1 MDQKQDLPL
10 EQNLPLAQD
19 LPLTQDLPLAGLRVI
34 DCSQGLAA
42 PSAAASLAMY
52 GADVIKIET
61 AGGDWGRGIGV
72 NKAGNTC
79 VSMAGNMG
87 KRSLTVDLK
96 NPEGRGFIKRLVDE
110 ADIFLE
116 SSRPGVA
123 QRLGIDYPTLSA
135 DNPALIYLSMT
146 GFGQTGAYHDRPCS
160 DTVAQA
166 FSGLIASNLGSDGI
180 PHRVNTIPAD
190 IAGGL
195 YAFQAISMALFRRT
209 RTGKGGYIDLSLT
222 QAMAHFQGVK
232 FAEYQIEG
240 GVPTPFNEPAG
251 NYLAADGW
259 IVITLVKEE
268 NFAAICTAMEL
279 TELIDDPLYVNFQ
292 QRGKNK
298 VALRQIIAER
308 VASQTADH
316 WLEIF
321 KAKGIL
327 ANRVYDYG
335 DWLADAHVQETN
347 SVEYFEQ
354 PGIGTIGYPAM
365 PGGMAQA
372 ATLAPTIGYGDA
384 EFLKDVGISDRE
396 IAALT
401 ASGAIQLSGD

>member
-1 MDQKQDLPL
+1 MGNVNKD
-10 EQNLPLAQD
+10 
-19 LPLTQDLPLAGLRVI
+19 QDLPLAGLRVI

-52 GADVIKIET
+52 GADVIKIESV
-61 AGGDWGRGIGV
+61 GGDWGRGIGV

-79 VSMAGNMG
+79 VSVAGNMG

-96 NPEGRGFIKRLVDE
+96 NPHGRAFIKRLVDD

-146 GFGQTGAYHDRPCS
+146 GFGQHGPHRDRPCS

-166 FSGLIASNLGSDGI
+166 FSGLLASNTGSDGI

-190 IAGGL
+190 VAGGL
-195 YAFQAISMALFRRT
+195 YAFQAISMALFRRN

-222 QAMAHFQGVK
+222 QAIAHFQGVK

-240 GVPTPFNEPAG
+240 GAPTPFNEPAG
-251 NYLAADGW
+251 NYLARDGW

-268 NFAAICTAMEL
+268 NFAAICTAMDL
-279 TELIDDPLYVNFQ
+279 TELIDDPRYLTFQ
-292 QRGKNK
+292 ARGENK
-298 VALRQIIAER
+298 LELRRIIAER
-308 VASQTADH
+308 VATQSADH

-321 KAKGIL
+321 AAKGIL

-335 DWLADAHVQETN
+335 DWLGDSHVTETQA
-347 SVEYFEQ
+347 VEYFEQ
-354 PGIGTIGYPAM
+354 PGIGQIGYPAM

-372 ATLAPTIGYGDA
+372 ATLAPTIGFGDA
-384 EFLKDVGISDRE
+384 AILRDVGLSDTE
-396 IAALT
+396 IAELT
-401 ASGAIQLSGD
+401 ASGAVHLSGD

>member
-1 MDQKQDLPL
+1 MGNVNKD
-10 EQNLPLAQD
+10 
-19 LPLTQDLPLAGLRVI
+19 QDLPLAGLRVI

-52 GADVIKIET
+52 GADVIKIESV
-61 AGGDWGRGIGV
+61 GGDWGRGIGV

-79 VSMAGNMG
+79 VSVAGNMG

-96 NPEGRGFIKRLVDE
+96 NPHGRAFIKRLVDD

-146 GFGQTGAYHDRPCS
+146 GFGQHGPHRDRPCS

-166 FSGLIASNLGSDGI
+166 FSGLLASNTGSDGI

-190 IAGGL
+190 VAGGL

-222 QAMAHFQGVK
+222 QAIAHFQGVK

-240 GVPTPFNEPAG
+240 GAPTPFNEPAG
-251 NYLAADGW
+251 NYLARDGW
-259 IVITLVKEE
+259 IVITMVKEE
-268 NFAAICTAMEL
+268 NFAAICTAMDL
-279 TELIDDPLYVNFQ
+279 TELIDDPRYLTFQ
-292 QRGKNK
+292 ARGENK
-298 VALRQIIAER
+298 LELRRIIAER
-308 VASQTADH
+308 VATQSADH

-321 KAKGIL
+321 AAKGIL

-335 DWLADAHVQETN
+335 DWLGDSHVTETQA
-347 SVEYFEQ
+347 VEYFEQ
-354 PGIGTIGYPAM
+354 PGIGQIGYPAM

-372 ATLAPTIGYGDA
+372 ATLAPTIGFGDA
-384 EFLKDVGISDRE
+384 AILRDVGLSDTE
-396 IAALT
+396 IAELT
-401 ASGAIQLSGD
+401 ASGAVHLSGD

>member
-1 MDQKQDLPL
+1 MMGNVNKD
-10 EQNLPLAQD
+10 
-19 LPLTQDLPLAGLRVI
+19 QDLPLAGLRVI

-52 GADVIKIET
+52 GADVIKIESV
-61 AGGDWGRGIGV
+61 GGDWGRGIGV

-79 VSMAGNMG
+79 VSVAGNMG

-96 NPEGRGFIKRLVDE
+96 NPHGRAFIKRLVDD

-146 GFGQTGAYHDRPCS
+146 GFGQHGPHRDRPCS

-166 FSGLIASNLGSDGI
+166 FSGLLASNTGSDGI

-190 IAGGL
+190 VAGGL
-195 YAFQAISMALFRRT
+195 YAFQAISMALFRRN

-222 QAMAHFQGVK
+222 QAIAHFQGVK

-240 GVPTPFNEPAG
+240 GAPTPFNEPAG
-251 NYLAADGW
+251 NYLARDGW

-268 NFAAICTAMEL
+268 NFAAICTAMDL
-279 TELIDDPLYVNFQ
+279 TELIDDPRYLTFQ
-292 QRGKNK
+292 ARGENK
-298 VALRQIIAER
+298 LELRRIIAER
-308 VASQTADH
+308 VATQSADH

-321 KAKGIL
+321 AAKGIL

-335 DWLADAHVQETN
+335 DWLGDSHVTETQA
-347 SVEYFEQ
+347 VEYFEQ
-354 PGIGTIGYPAM
+354 PGIGQIGYPAM

-372 ATLAPTIGYGDA
+372 ATLAPTIGFGDA
-384 EFLKDVGISDRE
+384 AILRDVGLSDTE
-396 IAALT
+396 IAELT
-401 ASGAIQLSGD
+401 ASGAVHLSGD

>member
-1 MDQKQDLPL
+1 MNKD
-10 EQNLPLAQD
+10 
-19 LPLTQDLPLAGLRVI
+19 QDLPLAGLRVI

-52 GADVIKIET
+52 GADVIKIESV
-61 AGGDWGRGIGV
+61 GGDWGRGIGV

-79 VSMAGNMG
+79 VSVAGNMG

-96 NPEGRGFIKRLVDE
+96 NQHGRAFIKRLVDD

-146 GFGQTGAYHDRPCS
+146 GFGQHGPHRDRPCS

-166 FSGLIASNLGSDGI
+166 FSGLLASNTGSDGI

-190 IAGGL
+190 VAGGL

-222 QAMAHFQGVK
+222 QAIAHFQGVK

-240 GVPTPFNEPAG
+240 GAPTPFNEPAG
-251 NYLAADGW
+251 NYLARDGW

-268 NFAAICTAMEL
+268 NFAAICTAMDL
-279 TELIDDPLYVNFQ
+279 TELIDDPRYLTFQ
-292 QRGKNK
+292 ARGENK
-298 VALRQIIAER
+298 LELRRIIAER
-308 VASQTADH
+308 VATQSADH

-321 KAKGIL
+321 AAKGIL

-335 DWLADAHVQETN
+335 DWLGDSHVTETGA
-347 SVEYFEQ
+347 VEYFEQ
-354 PGIGTIGYPAM
+354 PGIGQIGYPAM

-372 ATLAPTIGYGDA
+372 ATLAPTIGFGDA
-384 EFLKDVGISDRE
+384 AILRDVGLSDTE
-396 IAALT
+396 IAELT
-401 ASGAIQLSGD
+401 ASGAVHLSGD

>member
-1 MDQKQDLPL
+1 MGNVNKD
-10 EQNLPLAQD
+10 
-19 LPLTQDLPLAGLRVI
+19 QDLPLAGLRVI

-42 PSAAASLAMY
+42 PSAASSLAMY
-52 GADVIKIET
+52 GADVIKIESV
-61 AGGDWGRGIGV
+61 GGDWGRGIGV

-79 VSMAGNMG
+79 VSVAGNMG

-96 NPEGRGFIKRLVDE
+96 NPHGRAFIKRLVDD

-146 GFGQTGAYHDRPCS
+146 GFGQHGPHRDRPCS

-166 FSGLIASNLGSDGI
+166 FSGLLASNTGSDGI

-190 IAGGL
+190 VAGGL

-222 QAMAHFQGVK
+222 QAIAHFQGVK

-240 GVPTPFNEPAG
+240 GAPTPFNEPAG
-251 NYLAADGW
+251 NYLARDGW

-268 NFAAICTAMEL
+268 NFAAICTAMDL
-279 TELIDDPLYVNFQ
+279 TELIDDPRYLTFQ
-292 QRGKNK
+292 ARGENK
-298 VALRQIIAER
+298 LELRRIIAER
-308 VASQTADH
+308 VATQSADH

-321 KAKGIL
+321 AAKGIL

-335 DWLADAHVQETN
+335 DWLGDSHVTETQA
-347 SVEYFEQ
+347 VEYFEQ
-354 PGIGTIGYPAM
+354 PGIGQIGYPAM

-372 ATLAPTIGYGDA
+372 ATLAPTIGFGDA
-384 EFLKDVGISDRE
+384 AILRDVGLSDTE
-396 IAALT
+396 IAELT
-401 ASGAIQLSGD
+401 ASGAVHLSGD

>member
-1 MDQKQDLPL
+1 MGNVNKD
-10 EQNLPLAQD
+10 
-19 LPLTQDLPLAGLRVI
+19 QDLPLAGLRVI

-52 GADVIKIET
+52 GADVIKIESV
-61 AGGDWGRGIGV
+61 GGDWGRGIGV

-79 VSMAGNMG
+79 VSVAGNMG

-96 NPEGRGFIKRLVDE
+96 NPHGRAFIKRLVDD

-146 GFGQTGAYHDRPCS
+146 GFGQHGPHRDRPCS

-166 FSGLIASNLGSDGI
+166 FSGLLASNTGSDGI

-190 IAGGL
+190 VAGGL

-222 QAMAHFQGVK
+222 QAIAHFQGVK
-232 FAEYQIEG
+232 FSEYQIEG
-240 GVPTPFNEPAG
+240 GAPTPFNEPAG
-251 NYLAADGW
+251 NYLARDGW

-268 NFAAICTAMEL
+268 NFAAICTAMDL
-279 TELIDDPLYVNFQ
+279 TELIDDPRYLTFQ
-292 QRGKNK
+292 ARGENK
-298 VALRQIIAER
+298 LELRRIIAER
-308 VASQTADH
+308 VATQSADH

-321 KAKGIL
+321 AAKGIL

-335 DWLADAHVQETN
+335 DWLGDSHVTETQA
-347 SVEYFEQ
+347 VEYFEQ
-354 PGIGTIGYPAM
+354 PGIGQIGYPAM

-372 ATLAPTIGYGDA
+372 ATLAPTIGFGDA
-384 EFLKDVGISDRE
+384 AILRDVGLSDTE
-396 IAALT
+396 IAELT
-401 ASGAIQLSGD
+401 ASGAVHLSGD

>member
-1 MDQKQDLPL
+1 MGNVNKD
-10 EQNLPLAQD
+10 
-19 LPLTQDLPLAGLRVI
+19 QDLPLAGLRVI

-52 GADVIKIET
+52 GADVIKIESV
-61 AGGDWGRGIGV
+61 GGDWGRGIGV

-79 VSMAGNMG
+79 VSVAGNMG

-96 NPEGRGFIKRLVDE
+96 NPHGRAFIKRLVDD

-146 GFGQTGAYHDRPCS
+146 GFGQHGPHRDRPCS

-166 FSGLIASNLGSDGI
+166 FSGLLASNTGSDGI

-190 IAGGL
+190 VAGGL

-222 QAMAHFQGVK
+222 QAIAHFQGVK

-240 GVPTPFNEPAG
+240 GAPTPFNEPAG
-251 NYLAADGW
+251 NYLARDGW

-268 NFAAICTAMEL
+268 NFAAICTAMDL
-279 TELIDDPLYVNFQ
+279 TELIDDPRYLTFQ
-292 QRGKNK
+292 ARGENK
-298 VALRQIIAER
+298 LELRRIIAER
-308 VASQTADH
+308 VATQSADH

-321 KAKGIL
+321 AAKGIL

-335 DWLADAHVQETN
+335 DWLGDSHVTETQA
-347 SVEYFEQ
+347 VEYFEQ
-354 PGIGTIGYPAM
+354 PGIGQIGYPAM

-372 ATLAPTIGYGDA
+372 ATLAPTIGFGDA
-384 EFLKDVGISDRE
+384 AILRDVGLSDTE
-396 IAALT
+396 IAELT
-401 ASGAIQLSGD
+401 ASGAVHLSVD

>member
-1 MDQKQDLPL
+1 MGNVNKD
-10 EQNLPLAQD
+10 
-19 LPLTQDLPLAGLRVI
+19 QDLPLAGLRVI

-52 GADVIKIET
+52 GADVIKIESV
-61 AGGDWGRGIGV
+61 GGDWGRGIGV

-79 VSMAGNMG
+79 VSVAGNMG

-96 NPEGRGFIKRLVDE
+96 NPHGRAFIKRLVDD

-146 GFGQTGAYHDRPCS
+146 GFGQHGPHRDRPCS

-166 FSGLIASNLGSDGI
+166 FSGLLASNTGSDGI

-190 IAGGL
+190 VAGGL

-222 QAMAHFQGVK
+222 QAIAHFQGVK

-240 GVPTPFNEPAG
+240 GAPTPFNEPAG
-251 NYLAADGW
+251 NYLARDGW

-268 NFAAICTAMEL
+268 NFAAICTAMDL
-279 TELIDDPLYVNFQ
+279 TELIDDPRYLTFQ
-292 QRGKNK
+292 ARGENK
-298 VALRQIIAER
+298 LELRRIIAER
-308 VASQTADH
+308 VATQSADH

-321 KAKGIL
+321 AAKGIL

-335 DWLADAHVQETN
+335 DWLGDSHVTETQA
-347 SVEYFEQ
+347 VEYFEQ
-354 PGIGTIGYPAM
+354 PGIGQIGYPAM

-372 ATLAPTIGYGDA
+372 ATLAPTIGFGDA
-384 EFLKDVGISDRE
+384 AILRDVGLSDTE
-396 IAALT
+396 IAELT
-401 ASGAIQLSGD
+401 ASGAVHLSGD

>member
-1 MDQKQDLPL
+1 MGNVNKD
-10 EQNLPLAQD
+10 
-19 LPLTQDLPLAGLRVI
+19 QDLPLAGLRVI

-52 GADVIKIET
+52 GADVIKIESV
-61 AGGDWGRGIGV
+61 GGDWGRGIGV

-79 VSMAGNMG
+79 VSVAGNMG

-96 NPEGRGFIKRLVDE
+96 NPHGRAFIKRLVDD

-146 GFGQTGAYHDRPCS
+146 GFGQHGPHRDRPCS

-166 FSGLIASNLGSDGI
+166 FSGLLASNTGSDGI

-190 IAGGL
+190 VAGGL

-222 QAMAHFQGVK
+222 QAIAHFQGVK

-240 GVPTPFNEPAG
+240 GAPTPFNEPAG
-251 NYLAADGW
+251 NYLARDGW

-268 NFAAICTAMEL
+268 NFAAICTAMDL
-279 TELIDDPLYVNFQ
+279 TELIDDPRYLTFQ
-292 QRGKNK
+292 ARGENK
-298 VALRQIIAER
+298 LELRRIIAER
-308 VASQTADH
+308 VATQSADH

-321 KAKGIL
+321 AAKGIL

-335 DWLADAHVQETN
+335 DWLGDSHVTETQA
-347 SVEYFEQ
+347 VEYFEQ
-354 PGIGTIGYPAM
+354 PGIGQIGYPAM

-372 ATLAPTIGYGDA
+372 ATLAPTIGFGDA
-384 EFLKDVGISDRE
+384 AILRDVGLSDTE
-396 IAALT
+396 IAELT
-401 ASGAIQLSGD
+401 VSGAVHLSGD

>member
-1 MDQKQDLPL
+1 MGNVNKD
-10 EQNLPLAQD
+10 
-19 LPLTQDLPLAGLRVI
+19 QDLPLAGLRVI

-52 GADVIKIET
+52 GADVIKIESV
-61 AGGDWGRGIGV
+61 GGDWGRGIGV

-79 VSMAGNMG
+79 VSVAGNMG

-96 NPEGRGFIKRLVDE
+96 NPHGRAFIKRLVDG

-123 QRLGIDYPTLSA
+123 QRLGIDYQTLSA

-146 GFGQTGAYHDRPCS
+146 GFGQHGPHRDRPCS

-166 FSGLIASNLGSDGI
+166 FSGLLASNTGSDGI

-190 IAGGL
+190 VAGGL

-222 QAMAHFQGVK
+222 QAIAHFQGVK

-240 GVPTPFNEPAG
+240 GAPTPFNEPAG
-251 NYLAADGW
+251 NYLARDGW

-268 NFAAICTAMEL
+268 NFAAICTAMDL
-279 TELIDDPLYVNFQ
+279 TELIDDPRYLTFQ
-292 QRGKNK
+292 ARGENK
-298 VALRQIIAER
+298 LELRRIIAER
-308 VASQTADH
+308 VATQSADQ

-321 KAKGIL
+321 AAKGIL

-335 DWLADAHVQETN
+335 DWLGDSHVTETQA
-347 SVEYFEQ
+347 VEYFEQ
-354 PGIGTIGYPAM
+354 PGIGQIGYPAM

-372 ATLAPTIGYGDA
+372 ATLAPTIGFGDA
-384 EFLKDVGISDRE
+384 AILRDVGLSDTE
-396 IAALT
+396 IAELT
-401 ASGAIQLSGD
+401 ASGAVHLSGD

>member
-1 MDQKQDLPL
+1 MGNVNKD
-10 EQNLPLAQD
+10 
-19 LPLTQDLPLAGLRVI
+19 QDLPLAGLRVI

-52 GADVIKIET
+52 GADVIKIESV
-61 AGGDWGRGIGV
+61 GGDWGRGIGV

-79 VSMAGNMG
+79 VSVAGNMG

-96 NPEGRGFIKRLVDE
+96 NPHGRAFIKRLVDD

-146 GFGQTGAYHDRPCS
+146 GFGQHGPHRYRPCS

-166 FSGLIASNLGSDGI
+166 FSGLLASNTGSDGI
-180 PHRVNTIPAD
+180 PHRVNRIPAD
-190 IAGGL
+190 VAGGL

-222 QAMAHFQGVK
+222 QAIAHFQGVK

-240 GVPTPFNEPAG
+240 GAPTPFNEPAG
-251 NYLAADGW
+251 NYLARDGW

-268 NFAAICTAMEL
+268 NFAAICTAMDL
-279 TELIDDPLYVNFQ
+279 TELIDDPRYLTFQ
-292 QRGKNK
+292 ARGENK
-298 VALRQIIAER
+298 LELRRIIAER
-308 VASQTADH
+308 VATQSADH

-321 KAKGIL
+321 AAKGIL

-335 DWLADAHVQETN
+335 DWLGDSHVTETQA
-347 SVEYFEQ
+347 VEYFEQ
-354 PGIGTIGYPAM
+354 PGIGQIGYPAM

-372 ATLAPTIGYGDA
+372 ATLAPTIGFGDA
-384 EFLKDVGISDRE
+384 AILRDVGLSDTE
-396 IAALT
+396 IAELT
-401 ASGAIQLSGD
+401 ASGAVHLSGD

>member
-1 MDQKQDLPL
+1 MGNVNKD
-10 EQNLPLAQD
+10 
-19 LPLTQDLPLAGLRVI
+19 QDLPLAGLRVI

-52 GADVIKIET
+52 GADVIKIESV
-61 AGGDWGRGIGV
+61 GGDWGRGIGV

-79 VSMAGNMG
+79 VSVAGNMG

-96 NPEGRGFIKRLVDE
+96 NPHGRAFIKRLVDD

-146 GFGQTGAYHDRPCS
+146 GFGQHGPHRDRPCS

-166 FSGLIASNLGSDGI
+166 FSGLLASNTGSDGI

-190 IAGGL
+190 VAGGL

-222 QAMAHFQGVK
+222 QAIAHFQGVK

-240 GVPTPFNEPAG
+240 GAPTPFNEPAG
-251 NYLAADGW
+251 NYLARDGW

-268 NFAAICTAMEL
+268 NFAAICTAMDL
-279 TELIDDPLYVNFQ
+279 TELIDDPRYLTFQ
-292 QRGKNK
+292 ARGENK
-298 VALRQIIAER
+298 LELRRIIAEQ
-308 VASQTADH
+308 VATQSADH

-321 KAKGIL
+321 AAKGIL

-335 DWLADAHVQETN
+335 DWLGDSHVTETQA
-347 SVEYFEQ
+347 VEYFEQ
-354 PGIGTIGYPAM
+354 PGIGQIGYPAM

-372 ATLAPTIGYGDA
+372 ATLAPTIGFGDA
-384 EFLKDVGISDRE
+384 AILRDVGLSDTE
-396 IAALT
+396 IAELT
-401 ASGAIQLSGD
+401 ASGAVHLSGD

>member
-1 MDQKQDLPL
+1 MGNVNED
-10 EQNLPLAQD
+10 
-19 LPLTQDLPLAGLRVI
+19 QDLPLAGLRVI

-52 GADVIKIET
+52 GADVIKIESV
-61 AGGDWGRGIGV
+61 GGDWGRGIGV

-79 VSMAGNMG
+79 VSVAGNMG

-96 NPEGRGFIKRLVDE
+96 NPHGRAFIKRLVDD

-146 GFGQTGAYHDRPCS
+146 GFGQHGPHRDRPCS

-166 FSGLIASNLGSDGI
+166 FSGLLASNTGSDGI

-190 IAGGL
+190 VAGGL

-222 QAMAHFQGVK
+222 QAIAHFQGVK

-240 GVPTPFNEPAG
+240 GAPTPFNEPAG
-251 NYLAADGW
+251 NYLARDGW

-268 NFAAICTAMEL
+268 NFAAICTAMDL
-279 TELIDDPLYVNFQ
+279 TELIDDPRYLTFRA
-292 QRGKNK
+292 RGENK
-298 VALRQIIAER
+298 LELRRIIAER
-308 VASQTADH
+308 VATQSADH

-321 KAKGIL
+321 AAKGIL

-335 DWLADAHVQETN
+335 DWLGDSHVTETQA
-347 SVEYFEQ
+347 VEYFEQ
-354 PGIGTIGYPAM
+354 PGIGQIGYPAM

-372 ATLAPTIGYGDA
+372 ATLAPTIGFGDA
-384 EFLKDVGISDRE
+384 AILRDVGLSDTE
-396 IAALT
+396 IAELT
-401 ASGAIQLSGD
+401 ASGAVHLSGN

>member
-1 MDQKQDLPL
+1 MGNVNKD
-10 EQNLPLAQD
+10 
-19 LPLTQDLPLAGLRVI
+19 QDLPLAGLRVI

-52 GADVIKIET
+52 GADVIKIESV
-61 AGGDWGRGIGV
+61 GGDWGRGIGV

-79 VSMAGNMG
+79 VSVAGNMG

-96 NPEGRGFIKRLVDE
+96 NPHGRAFIKRLVDD

-146 GFGQTGAYHDRPCS
+146 GFGQHGPHRDRPCS

-166 FSGLIASNLGSDGI
+166 FSGLLASNTGSDGI

-190 IAGGL
+190 VAGGL
-195 YAFQAISMALFRRT
+195 YAFQAISMALFRRN

-222 QAMAHFQGVK
+222 QAIAHFQGVK

-240 GVPTPFNEPAG
+240 GAPTPFNEPAG
-251 NYLAADGW
+251 NYLARDGW

-268 NFAAICTAMEL
+268 NFAAICTAMDL
-279 TELIDDPLYVNFQ
+279 TELIDDPRYLTFQ
-292 QRGKNK
+292 ARGENK
-298 VALRQIIAER
+298 LELRRIIAER
-308 VASQTADH
+308 VATQSADH

-321 KAKGIL
+321 AAKGIL

-335 DWLADAHVQETN
+335 DWLGDPHVTETQA
-347 SVEYFEQ
+347 VEYFEQ
-354 PGIGTIGYPAM
+354 PGIGQIGYPAM

-372 ATLAPTIGYGDA
+372 ATLAPTIGFGDA
-384 EFLKDVGISDRE
+384 AILRDVGLSDTE
-396 IAALT
+396 IAELT
-401 ASGAIQLSGD
+401 VSGAVHLSGD

>member
-1 MDQKQDLPL
+1 MGNVNKD
-10 EQNLPLAQD
+10 
-19 LPLTQDLPLAGLRVI
+19 QDLPLAGLRVI

-52 GADVIKIET
+52 GADVIKIESV
-61 AGGDWGRGIGV
+61 GGDWGRGIGV

-79 VSMAGNMG
+79 VSIAGNMG

-96 NPEGRGFIKRLVDE
+96 NPHGRAFIKRLVDD

-123 QRLGIDYPTLSA
+123 QRIGIDYPTLSA

-146 GFGQTGAYHDRPCS
+146 GFGQHGPHRDRPCS

-166 FSGLIASNLGSDGI
+166 FSGLLASNTGSDGI

-190 IAGGL
+190 VAGGL

-222 QAMAHFQGVK
+222 QAIAHFQGVK

-240 GVPTPFNEPAG
+240 GAPTPFNEPAG
-251 NYLAADGW
+251 NYLARDGW

-268 NFAAICTAMEL
+268 NFAAICTAMDL
-279 TELIDDPLYVNFQ
+279 TELIDDPRYLTFQ
-292 QRGKNK
+292 ARGENK
-298 VALRQIIAER
+298 LELRRIIAER
-308 VASQTADH
+308 VATQSADH

-321 KAKGIL
+321 AAKGIL

-335 DWLADAHVQETN
+335 DWLGDSHVTETQA
-347 SVEYFEQ
+347 VEYFEQ
-354 PGIGTIGYPAM
+354 PGIGQIGYPAM

-372 ATLAPTIGYGDA
+372 ATLAPTIGFGDA
-384 EFLKDVGISDRE
+384 AILRDVGLSDTE
-396 IAALT
+396 IAELT
-401 ASGAIQLSGD
+401 ASGAVHLSGD

>member
-1 MDQKQDLPL
+1 MGNVNKD
-10 EQNLPLAQD
+10 
-19 LPLTQDLPLAGLRVI
+19 QDLPLAGLRVI

-52 GADVIKIET
+52 GADVIKIESV
-61 AGGDWGRGIGV
+61 GGDWGRGIGV

-79 VSMAGNMG
+79 VSVAGNMG

-96 NPEGRGFIKRLVDE
+96 NPHGRAFIKRLVDD

-146 GFGQTGAYHDRPCS
+146 GFGQHGPHRDRPCS

-166 FSGLIASNLGSDGI
+166 FSGLLASNTGSDGI

-190 IAGGL
+190 VAGGL

-222 QAMAHFQGVK
+222 QAIAHFQGVK

-240 GVPTPFNEPAG
+240 GAPTPFNEPAG
-251 NYLAADGW
+251 NYLARDGW

-268 NFAAICTAMEL
+268 NFAAICTAMDL
-279 TELIDDPLYVNFQ
+279 TELIDDPRYLTFQ
-292 QRGKNK
+292 ARGENK
-298 VALRQIIAER
+298 LELRRIIAER
-308 VASQTADH
+308 VATQSADH

-321 KAKGIL
+321 AAKGIL

-335 DWLADAHVQETN
+335 DWLGDSHVTETQA
-347 SVEYFEQ
+347 VEYFEQ
-354 PGIGTIGYPAM
+354 PGIGQIGYPAM

-372 ATLAPTIGYGDA
+372 ATLAPTIGFGDA
-384 EFLKDVGISDRE
+384 AILRDIGLSDTE
-396 IAALT
+396 IAELT
-401 ASGAIQLSGD
+401 ASGAVHLSGD

>member
-1 MDQKQDLPL
+1 VNKD
-10 EQNLPLAQD
+10 
-19 LPLTQDLPLAGLRVI
+19 QDLPLAGLRVI

-52 GADVIKIET
+52 GADVIKIESV
-61 AGGDWGRGIGV
+61 GGDWGRGIGV

-79 VSMAGNMG
+79 VSVAGNMG

-96 NPEGRGFIKRLVDE
+96 NPHGRAFIKRLVDD

-146 GFGQTGAYHDRPCS
+146 GFGQHGPHRDRPCS

-166 FSGLIASNLGSDGI
+166 FSGLLASNTGSDGI

-190 IAGGL
+190 VAGGL

-222 QAMAHFQGVK
+222 QAIAHFQGVK

-240 GVPTPFNEPAG
+240 GAPTPFNEPAG
-251 NYLAADGW
+251 NYLARDGW

-268 NFAAICTAMEL
+268 NFAAICTAMDL
-279 TELIDDPLYVNFQ
+279 TELIDDPRYLTFQ
-292 QRGKNK
+292 ARGENK
-298 VALRQIIAER
+298 LELRRIIAER
-308 VASQTADH
+308 VATQSADH

-321 KAKGIL
+321 AAKGIL

-335 DWLADAHVQETN
+335 DWLGDSHVTETQA
-347 SVEYFEQ
+347 VEYFEQ
-354 PGIGTIGYPAM
+354 PGIGQIGYPAM

-372 ATLAPTIGYGDA
+372 ATLAPTIGFGDA
-384 EFLKDVGISDRE
+384 AILRDVGLSDTE
-396 IAALT
+396 IAELT
-401 ASGAIQLSGD
+401 ASGAVHLSVD

>member
-1 MDQKQDLPL
+1 MGNVNKD
-10 EQNLPLAQD
+10 
-19 LPLTQDLPLAGLRVI
+19 QDLPLAGLRVI

-52 GADVIKIET
+52 GADVIKIESV
-61 AGGDWGRGIGV
+61 GGDWGRGIGV

-79 VSMAGNMG
+79 VSVAGNMG

-96 NPEGRGFIKRLVDE
+96 NPHGRAFIKRLVDD

-146 GFGQTGAYHDRPCS
+146 GFGQHGPHRDRPCS

-166 FSGLIASNLGSDGI
+166 FSGLLASNTGSDGI

-190 IAGGL
+190 VAGGL
-195 YAFQAISMALFRRT
+195 YAFQAISMALFRRN

-222 QAMAHFQGVK
+222 QAIAHFQGVK

-240 GVPTPFNEPAG
+240 GAPTPFNEPAG
-251 NYLAADGW
+251 NYLARDGW

-268 NFAAICTAMEL
+268 NFAAICTAMDL
-279 TELIDDPLYVNFQ
+279 TELIDDPRYLTFQ
-292 QRGKNK
+292 ARGENK
-298 VALRQIIAER
+298 LELRRIIAER
-308 VASQTADH
+308 VATQSADH

-321 KAKGIL
+321 AAKGIL

-335 DWLADAHVQETN
+335 DWLGDSHVTETQA
-347 SVEYFEQ
+347 VEYFEQ
-354 PGIGTIGYPAM
+354 PGIGQIGYPAM

-372 ATLAPTIGYGDA
+372 ATLAPTIGFGDA
-384 EFLKDVGISDRE
+384 AILRDVGLSDTE
-396 IAALT
+396 IAELT
-401 ASGAIQLSGD
+401 ASGAVHLSVD

>member
-1 MDQKQDLPL
+1 MGNVNED
-10 EQNLPLAQD
+10 
-19 LPLTQDLPLAGLRVI
+19 QDLPLAGLRVI

-52 GADVIKIET
+52 GADVIKIESV
-61 AGGDWGRGIGV
+61 GGDWGRGIGV

-79 VSMAGNMG
+79 VSVAGNMG

-96 NPEGRGFIKRLVDE
+96 NPHGRAFIKRLVDD

-146 GFGQTGAYHDRPCS
+146 GFGQHGPHRDRPCS

-166 FSGLIASNLGSDGI
+166 FSGLLASNTGSDGI

-190 IAGGL
+190 VAGGL

-222 QAMAHFQGVK
+222 QAIAHFQGVK

-240 GVPTPFNEPAG
+240 GAPTPFNEPAG
-251 NYLAADGW
+251 NYLARDGW

-268 NFAAICTAMEL
+268 NFAAICTAMDL
-279 TELIDDPLYVNFQ
+279 TELIDDPRYLTFQ
-292 QRGKNK
+292 ARGENK
-298 VALRQIIAER
+298 LELRRIIAER
-308 VASQTADH
+308 VATQSADH

-321 KAKGIL
+321 AAKGIL

-335 DWLADAHVQETN
+335 DWLGDSHVTETQA
-347 SVEYFEQ
+347 VEYFEQ
-354 PGIGTIGYPAM
+354 PGIGQIGYPAM

-372 ATLAPTIGYGDA
+372 ATLAPTIGFGDA
-384 EFLKDVGISDRE
+384 AILRDVGLSDTE
-396 IAALT
+396 IAELT
-401 ASGAIQLSGD
+401 ASGAVHLSGD

>member
-1 MDQKQDLPL
+1 MGNVNKD
-10 EQNLPLAQD
+10 
-19 LPLTQDLPLAGLRVI
+19 QDLPLAGLRVI

-52 GADVIKIET
+52 GADVIKIESV
-61 AGGDWGRGIGV
+61 GGDWGRGIGV

-79 VSMAGNMG
+79 VSVAGNMG

-96 NPEGRGFIKRLVDE
+96 NPHGRAFIKRLVDD

-146 GFGQTGAYHDRPCS
+146 GFGQHGPHRDRPCS

-166 FSGLIASNLGSDGI
+166 FSGLLASNTGSDGI

-190 IAGGL
+190 VAGGL

-222 QAMAHFQGVK
+222 QAIAHFQGVK

-240 GVPTPFNEPAG
+240 GAPTPFNEPAG
-251 NYLAADGW
+251 NYLARDGW

-268 NFAAICTAMEL
+268 NFAAICTAMDL
-279 TELIDDPLYVNFQ
+279 TELIDDPRYLTFQ
-292 QRGKNK
+292 ARGENK
-298 VALRQIIAER
+298 LELRRIIAER
-308 VASQTADH
+308 VATQSADH

-321 KAKGIL
+321 AAKGIL

-335 DWLADAHVQETN
+335 DWLGDSHVTETQA
-347 SVEYFEQ
+347 VEYFEQ
-354 PGIGTIGYPAM
+354 PGIGQIGYPAM

-372 ATLAPTIGYGDA
+372 ATLAPTIGFGDA
-384 EFLKDVGISDRE
+384 AILRDVGLSDAE
-396 IAALT
+396 IAELT
-401 ASGAIQLSGD
+401 ASGAVHLSGD

>member
-1 MDQKQDLPL
+1 MGNVNKD
-10 EQNLPLAQD
+10 
-19 LPLTQDLPLAGLRVI
+19 QDLPLAGLRVI

-52 GADVIKIET
+52 GADVIKIESV
-61 AGGDWGRGIGV
+61 GGDWGRGIGV

-79 VSMAGNMG
+79 VSVAGNMG

-96 NPEGRGFIKRLVDE
+96 NPHGRAFIKRLVDD

-146 GFGQTGAYHDRPCS
+146 GFGQHGPHRDRPCS

-166 FSGLIASNLGSDGI
+166 FSGLLASNTGSDGI

-190 IAGGL
+190 VAGGL

-222 QAMAHFQGVK
+222 QAIAHFQGVK

-240 GVPTPFNEPAG
+240 GAPTPFNEPAG
-251 NYLAADGW
+251 NYLARDGW

-268 NFAAICTAMEL
+268 NFAAICTAMDL
-279 TELIDDPLYVNFQ
+279 TELIDDPRYLTFQ
-292 QRGKNK
+292 ARGENK
-298 VALRQIIAER
+298 LELRRIIAKR
-308 VASQTADH
+308 VATQSADH

-321 KAKGIL
+321 AAKGIL

-335 DWLADAHVQETN
+335 DWLGDSHVTETQA
-347 SVEYFEQ
+347 VEYFEQ
-354 PGIGTIGYPAM
+354 PGIGQIGYPAM

-372 ATLAPTIGYGDA
+372 ATLAPTIGFGDA
-384 EFLKDVGISDRE
+384 AILRDVGLSDTE
-396 IAALT
+396 IAELT
-401 ASGAIQLSGD
+401 VSGAVHLSGD